1 LTFQRAAEDFRL
13 GGLGFLA
20 ALLPVYCV
28 QAVMIQFVPP
38 DKHPVLQM
46 LSEHSTP
53 VSLAVAV
60 FFAVVVA
67 PLAEEF
73 LFRAFL
79 QGWLESSAWKQA
91 LMRAFERSRRV
102 EAPADVM
109 PIDFDAA
116 SLDGAPIVDGVP
128 QTAVSGPAIDELA
141 TYVPARPDYLAILVS
156 SAVFAALHASNWP
169 APIPLFFLALI
180 LGYLYHRTHRLLP
193 CIVVHLL
200 FNGLSVAAVMSGM
213 PVK

>member
-1 LTFQRAAEDFRL
+1 
-13 GGLGFLA
+13 
-20 ALLPVYCV
+20 
-28 QAVMIQFVPP
+28 MIQFVPP

-53 VSLAVAV
+53 VSLAVAI

-79 QGWLESSAWKQA
+79 QGWLESSTWKQA
-91 LMRAFERSRRV
+91 LMRALGPFRRA

-116 SLDGAPIVDGVP
+116 SLDGTPIVDGVP
-128 QTAVSGPAIDELA
+128 QNPAPEPADDDLA
-141 TYVPARPDYLAILVS
+141 IHVPARPDFLAILVS

-200 FNGLSVAAVMSGM
+200 FNGLSVAAVVSGL